1 MSPEPV
7 PDSVPDDEVL
17 VRIAAGDAAAFT
29 TLFRRRHADVYRVAL
44 LMTGVRMAA
53 EDVTQDVFLAVM
65 RDAARYEPGRSTVV
79 AWLCGIA
86 RNHARRRLEREGR
99 MVPLP
104 EDSEADRAGVAA
116 HPDPLGDLANARQLD
131 ALRRAVLSLPL
142 RYREVVVLCDLQE
155 LSYKD
160 AALSLDCAVGTVRSR
175 LHRARALLSA
185 KMRVR
190 PLPGEAAVAKSI
202 TRCLA

>member
-1 MSPEPV
+1 
-7 PDSVPDDEVL
+7 
-17 VRIAAGDAAAFT
+17 
-29 TLFRRRHADVYRVAL
+29 
-44 LMTGVRMAA
+44 MTGVRAAA

-65 RDAARYEPGRSTVV
+65 RDAARYEPGRSTVT

-104 EDSEADRAGVAA
+104 DEPEAERNGTVAQ
-116 HPDPLGDLANARQLD
+116 PDPVGDLVNAQELD

-142 RYREVVVLCDLQE
+142 HYREVVVLCDLQE
-155 LSYKD
+155 LSYQD
-160 AALSLDCAVGTVRSR
+160 AAMSLDCAVGTVRSR

-190 PLPGEAAVAKSI
+190 QVSGEAAAAKSI

>member
-1 MSPEPV
+1 MSHQPL
-7 PDSVPDDEVL
+7 PDSVSDDDLLE
-17 VRIAAGDAAAFT
+17 RIAAGDAAAFT
-29 TLFRRRHADVYRVAL
+29 TLFRRRQADVYRVAL
-44 LMTGVRMAA
+44 LMTGVRAAA

-65 RDAARYEPGRSTVV
+65 RDAARYEPGRSTVS

-104 EDSEADRAGVAA
+104 EEHETDRPAAA
-116 HPDPLGDLANARQLD
+116 HPDPVDDLANAQQLD

-142 RYREVVVLCDLQE
+142 HYREVVVLCDLQE
-155 LSYKD
+155 LSYQE
-160 AALSLDCAVGTVRSR
+160 AAVSLDCAVGTVRSR

-190 PLPGEAAVAKSI
+190 LAPGEAAAAKSV